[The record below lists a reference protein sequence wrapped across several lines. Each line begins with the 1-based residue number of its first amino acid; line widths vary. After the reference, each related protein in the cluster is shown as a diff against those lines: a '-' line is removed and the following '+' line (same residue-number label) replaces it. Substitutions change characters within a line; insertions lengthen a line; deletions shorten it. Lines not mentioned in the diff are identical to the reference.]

1 MCINYRFFPL
11 PEDFLD
17 IELLGN
23 NILSYYYSQWRDR
36 YDMWVSKMTVLNK
49 LKKWHITLIEKVQK
63 YTGLS
68 NYQII
73 WLGFLEGLLFGIFI
87 GYYLI

>member
-1 MCINYRFFPL
+1 LSWI
-11 PEDFLD
+11 D
-17 IELLGN
+17 I
-23 NILSYYYSQWRDR
+23 ILICDYSQWRDR

-73 WLGFLEGLLFGIFI
+73 WLGFLEGLLIGIFI

>member
-1 MCINYRFFPL
+1 MI
-11 PEDFLD
+11 
-17 IELLGN
+17 
-23 NILSYYYSQWRDR
+23 
-36 YDMWVSKMTVLNK
+36 VLNK

-68 NYQII
+68 SYQII
-73 WLGFLEGLLFGIFI
+73 WLGFLEGLLIGILI

>member
-1 MCINYRFFPL
+1 VDEQEI
-11 PEDFLD
+11 
-17 IELLGN
+17 
-23 NILSYYYSQWRDR
+23 
-36 YDMWVSKMTVLNK
+36 TVLNK
-49 LKKWHITLIEKVQK
+49 MKKWHIILIEKVQK

-73 WLGFLEGLLFGIFI
+73 WLGFLEGLLIGILI

>member
-1 MCINYRFFPL
+1 
-11 PEDFLD
+11 
-17 IELLGN
+17 
-23 NILSYYYSQWRDR
+23 
-36 YDMWVSKMTVLNK
+36 MTVLNE

-63 YTGLS
+63 HTGLS

-73 WLGFLEGLLFGIFI
+73 WLGFLEGLLIGILI

>member
-1 MCINYRFFPL
+1 
-11 PEDFLD
+11 
-17 IELLGN
+17 
-23 NILSYYYSQWRDR
+23 
-36 YDMWVSKMTVLNK
+36 MTALNK

-63 YTGLS
+63 YTCLS

>member
-1 MCINYRFFPL
+1 
-11 PEDFLD
+11 
-17 IELLGN
+17 
-23 NILSYYYSQWRDR
+23 
-36 YDMWVSKMTVLNK
+36 MTVLNK
-49 LKKWHITLIEKVQK
+49 LKKWHISLIDKVQK

-73 WLGFLEGLLFGIFI
+73 WIGFLEGLLIGILI

>member
-1 MCINYRFFPL
+1 M
-11 PEDFLD
+11 
-17 IELLGN
+17 
-23 NILSYYYSQWRDR
+23 
-36 YDMWVSKMTVLNK
+36 LNK
-49 LKKWHITLIEKVQK
+49 LKNWHNNLIKKVQK

-73 WLGFLEGLLFGIFI
+73 WLGFLEGLVIGVFI